1 MKKFLEEFKDF
12 ALKGNVMDMAV
23 GVIVGGAFSS
33 IVSAL
38 TDNILNPIIA
48 CFGGTEVGLVTKLGN
63 TGQVIDWGAFIT
75 AVINFLIM
83 AFVLFTILKPS
94 TRSRAWQRRRPKR
107 LLPKKPLLLK
117 KLLPNNSKHS
127 VIAKN
132 GIIRVKALLAFS
144 FIKLNASSLFVFL
157 NK

>member
-1 MKKFLEEFKDF
+1 MGGNHMKQFLKEFKEF

-83 AFVLFTILKPS
+83 AFVLFTILKAINKITSLAKKEEDEAPAEEPEP
-94 TRSRAWQRRRPKR
+94 TEEVK
-107 LLPKKPLLLK
+107 LLTEIAEQLK
-117 KLLPNNSKHS
+117 KL
-127 VIAKN
+127 
-132 GIIRVKALLAFS
+132 
-144 FIKLNASSLFVFL
+144 
-157 NK
+157 NKK

>member
-1 MKKFLEEFKDF
+1 MKQFLKEFKDF

-83 AFVLFTILKPS
+83 AFVLFTILKAINKITSLAKKEADEAPKEEPEPS
-94 TRSRAWQRRRPKR
+94 EEVK
-107 LLPKKPLLLK
+107 LLTSIAAELK
-117 KLLPNNSKHS
+117 KL
-127 VIAKN
+127 
-132 GIIRVKALLAFS
+132 
-144 FIKLNASSLFVFL
+144 
-157 NK
+157 NKK

>member
-1 MKKFLEEFKDF
+1 MKQFLKEFKEF

-83 AFVLFTILKPS
+83 AFVLFTILKAINKITSLAKKEEDEAPAEEPEPS
-94 TRSRAWQRRRPKR
+94 DEVK
-107 LLPKKPLLLK
+107 LLTEIAEQLK
-117 KLLPNNSKHS
+117 KL
-127 VIAKN
+127 
-132 GIIRVKALLAFS
+132 
-144 FIKLNASSLFVFL
+144 
-157 NK
+157 NKK

>member
-83 AFVLFTILKPS
+83 AFVLFTILK
-94 TRSRAWQRRRPKR
+94 AI
-107 LLPKKPLLLK
+107 
-117 KLLPNNSKHS
+117 N
-127 VIAKN
+127 
-132 GIIRVKALLAFS
+132 
-144 FIKLNASSLFVFL
+144 
-157 NK
+157 

>member
-1 MKKFLEEFKDF
+1 MGGNHMKQFLKEFKEF

-83 AFVLFTILKPS
+83 AFVLFTILKAINKITSLAKKEEDEAPAEEPEPS
-94 TRSRAWQRRRPKR
+94 DEV
-107 LLPKKPLLLK
+107 
-117 KLLPNNSKHS
+117 KLLTQ
-127 VIAKN
+127 IAEELKT
-132 GIIRVKALLAFS
+132 
-144 FIKLNASSLFVFL
+144 L
-157 NK
+157 NKK

>member
-1 MKKFLEEFKDF
+1 MKKLLEEFKEF

-48 CFGGTEVGLVTKLGN
+48 CLGGTEIGLVTPLGN
-63 TGQVIDWGAFIT
+63 TGQVINWGAFIS
-75 AVINFLIM
+75 AIINFLIL
-83 AFVLFTILKPS
+83 AFVLFLILKAVNKMTALTKKEVEAEPEAEPEPS
-94 TRSRAWQRRRPKR
+94 EEVK
-107 LLPKKPLLLK
+107 LLTEIAAELK
-117 KLLPNNSKHS
+117 KL
-127 VIAKN
+127 
-132 GIIRVKALLAFS
+132 
-144 FIKLNASSLFVFL
+144 

>member
-1 MKKFLEEFKDF
+1 MGGNTMKQFLKEFKEF

-33 IVSAL
+33 IVTAL

-83 AFVLFTILKPS
+83 AFVLFTILKAINKIAALAKKETDEAPVEEPEPS
-94 TRSRAWQRRRPKR
+94 EEVK
-107 LLPKKPLLLK
+107 LLTEIAEQLK
-117 KLLPNNSKHS
+117 KL
-127 VIAKN
+127 
-132 GIIRVKALLAFS
+132 
-144 FIKLNASSLFVFL
+144 
-157 NK
+157 NKK